1 MAPAAQ
7 LCDLYPPGVSLD
19 SDSSQARGSWLV
31 LAAAVLWG
39 TTGTTQ
45 AFAPLDASPASVGA
59 VRLVLG
65 GLALLVIAWLNGS
78 LRHSGRWPMAAT
90 LAAGASMAAY
100 QLLFFSGVARTG
112 VAVGTIVGIG
122 SSPILAGAI
131 GFVVRGERP
140 GRLWAGA
147 TLISVLGCGLLV
159 AAGQSVQIDLWGIL
173 LAIGA
178 GAAYAL
184 YTVVSKGLL
193 QGREP
198 QAVMAVTF
206 NLGTLLILPLL
217 LTIDMSWLQS
227 ARGFAVALHLGLVT
241 VGLAYS
247 LFAQGLKLVPV
258 ATAATLTLAEPLTA
272 GFLGIFV
279 LGESLTLMAAIG
291 IVLIFSGLALL
302 TSRNFTWRLRQFKL
316 R

>member
-1 MAPAAQ
+1 M
-7 LCDLYPPGVSLD
+7 
-19 SDSSQARGSWLV
+19 

-39 TTGTTQ
+39 TTGTAQ
-45 AFAPLDASPASVGA
+45 ALAPEGASPASIGA

-65 GLALLVIAWLNGS
+65 GVALLVIAWVGGS
-78 LRHSGRWPMAAT
+78 LRQIGRWPPAAT
-90 LAAGASMAAY
+90 LVAGASMAAY

-140 GRLWAGA
+140 SRLWAGA
-147 TLISVLGCGLLV
+147 TALSILGCGMLL
-159 AAGQSVQIDLWGIL
+159 AAGESIQIDVWGIL

-193 QGREP
+193 QEREP

-217 LTIDMSWLQS
+217 LTVDFSWLLS
-227 ARGFAVALHLGLVT
+227 ARGMAVALHLGLVT
-241 VGLAYS
+241 VGIAYS
-247 LFAQGLKLVPV
+247 FFAQGLKLVPV

-279 LGESLTLMAAIG
+279 LGESLTFTAAMG

-302 TSRNFTWRLRQFKL
+302 TSRNGTWRLRQFKL

>member
-1 MAPAAQ
+1 
-7 LCDLYPPGVSLD
+7 
-19 SDSSQARGSWLV
+19 
-31 LAAAVLWG
+31 
-39 TTGTTQ
+39 
-45 AFAPLDASPASVGA
+45 
-59 VRLVLG
+59 
-65 GLALLVIAWLNGS
+65 LLVIALLRGS
-78 LRHSGRWPMAAT
+78 LRGTGRWPIAT
-90 LAAGASMAAY
+90 TLVASASMAAY

-122 SSPILAGAI
+122 TSPILAGLI
-131 GFVVRGERP
+131 GYLIRGERP
-140 GRLWAGA
+140 GRLWGGA
-147 TLISVLGCGLLV
+147 TALAILGCGLLV
-159 AAGQSVQIDLWGIL
+159 VAGESIQIDVGGIL

-184 YTVVSKGLL
+184 FTVVSKGLL
-193 QGREP
+193 QDRQP

-206 NLGTLLILPLL
+206 NLGTILILPLL
-217 LTIDMSWLQS
+217 LAVDLSWLLS
-227 ARGFAVALHLGLVT
+227 VRGLAVALHLGLVT
-241 VGLAYS
+241 VGIAYS

-279 LGESLTLMAAIG
+279 LGESLTLPAAVG

-302 TSRNFTWRLRQFKL
+302 TTQNGKWRVRQYKP